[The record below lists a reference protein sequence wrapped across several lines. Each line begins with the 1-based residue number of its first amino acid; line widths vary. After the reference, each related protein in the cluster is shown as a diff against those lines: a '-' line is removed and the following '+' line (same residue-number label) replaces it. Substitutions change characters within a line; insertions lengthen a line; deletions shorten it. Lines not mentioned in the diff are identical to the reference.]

1 MRLRELLSFLS
12 RESHQREENS
22 SSIFLKREQDYG
34 EASQLQKAQVKSLS
48 TWASGGIS

>member
-12 RESHQREENS
+12 RESHQREDNS
-22 SSIFLKREQDYG
+22 SSIFLKRDQEYR
-34 EASQLQKAQVKSLS
+34 EASTAQKAQVKSLS